1 MSTLKELLVMELQDL
16 YDAENQIIKALP
28 KMIKAT
34 SSAELRSGLEAHL
47 QETMEHPKRIQQ
59 ILESMDEG
67 VKGKK
72 CKGMQG
78 LLAEGSELLGEKLS
92 DEVEDAGI
100 IGAAQRVEH
109 YEIAAYGTAR
119 SFAELLE
126 LNDAVSLLDQT
137 LEEEKAADEKL
148 TEVSDA
154 VNNAANSGAESE
166 NADDEGVRSRGKSR
180 SRAKSAGA

>member
-28 KMIKAT
+28 KMIKAA
-34 SSAELRSGLEAHL
+34 SSPELRSGLEAHL
-47 QETMEHPKRIQQ
+47 QETLAHPKRIEQ
-59 ILESMDEG
+59 ILEQLDEEARG
-67 VKGKK
+67 RK

-78 LLAEGSELLGEKLS
+78 LLSEGNELLGEKLS

-119 SFAELLE
+119 TFAELLE
-126 LNDAVSLLDQT
+126 MDEAVSLLDQT

-148 TEVSDA
+148 TEVSES
-154 VNNAANSGAESE
+154 VNSAAISSNEGAEE
-166 NADDEGVRSRGKSR
+166 EEGAKRPKAARG
-180 SRAKSAGA
+180 RAKSAGA

>member
-1 MSTLKELLVMELQDL
+1 MSTLKELFVMELQDL

-34 SSAELRSGLEAHL
+34 SSPELRSGLEAHL
-47 QETMEHPKRIQQ
+47 QETLEHPKRIQQ
-59 ILESMDEG
+59 ILESMDED

-119 SFAELLE
+119 SIAELLE
-126 LNDAVSLLDQT
+126 LDDAVSLLEQT

-148 TEVSDA
+148 TAVSES
-154 VNNAANSGAESE
+154 VNDAANSAGE
-166 NADDEGVRSRGKSR
+166 ADAGDVDTHSRSKSR

>member
-1 MSTLKELLVMELQDL
+1 MSTLKELFVMELHDL

-34 SSAELRSGLEAHL
+34 SSPELRSGLEAHL

-59 ILESMDEG
+59 ILESMDED

-119 SFAELLE
+119 SIAELLE
-126 LNDAVSLLDQT
+126 LDDAVSLLEQT

-148 TEVSDA
+148 TAVSES
-154 VNNAANSGAESE
+154 VNDAANSAGE
-166 NADDEGVRSRGKSR
+166 ADAGDVDTHSRSKSR

>member
-1 MSTLKELLVMELQDL
+1 MSTLKELFVMELQDL

-34 SSAELRSGLEAHL
+34 SSPELRSGLEAHL

-59 ILESMDEG
+59 ILEAMEEDA
-67 VKGKK
+67 KGKK

-78 LLAEGSELLGEKLS
+78 LLAEGSELLSEELS

-126 LNDAVSLLDQT
+126 LDDAVSLLDQT

-154 VNNAANSGAESE
+154 VNNAANSGDATEEVDEES
-166 NADDEGVRSRGKSR
+166 ARSRSKSR

>member
-1 MSTLKELLVMELQDL
+1 MSTLKELLVIELQDL

-34 SSAELRSGLEAHL
+34 TSPELRSGLEAHL
-47 QETMEHPKRIQQ
+47 QETLAHPKRIEQ
-59 ILESMDEG
+59 ILEQLDEEA
-67 VKGKK
+67 KGRK

-119 SFAELLE
+119 TFAELLE
-126 LNDAVSLLDQT
+126 MDEAVSLLDQT

-148 TEVSDA
+148 TEVSES
-154 VNNAANSGAESE
+154 VNSAAISGEE
-166 NADDEGVRSRGKSR
+166 EEEEGEKRPKAARGK
-180 SRAKSAGA
+180 AKSAGA